1 MIGVIIGFSP
11 VRLVFEML
19 DERAGSPPSGPA
31 GLVAALDPKGSV
43 DGIRSVS
50 PPACP
55 GSMTFRE
62 AGAGLARGSKRGLA
76 SLPEPHGVRQ
86 GHTRRFPPR
95 RPAWNTIARCT
106 LGWMSTKS
114 RSR

>member
-31 GLVAALDPKGSV
+31 GLVAALDPKSSV

-55 GSMTFRE
+55 VFPTLLIPGIFMTPCSNNSRF
-62 AGAGLARGSKRGLA
+62 ARS
-76 SLPEPHGVRQ
+76 
-86 GHTRRFPPR
+86 
-95 RPAWNTIARCT
+95 
-106 LGWMSTKS
+106 
-114 RSR
+114 